1 MEEEADY
8 HDIAPETEYY
18 QDYQDLLRRRT
29 GGERAADDEAK
40 MGAVELSIQK
50 LQANLEGPLREY
62 SDAKLQ
68 AYLDAHFD
76 LSIWLVLRKR
86 QWVSHR
92 YGLFRRRLEKK
103 EKEQREELRR
113 KAMEWN
119 AGLRAACVPWTPNEV
134 FRSRDFA
141 SRVHDRAREL
151 EEFDEE
157 EKAGEPPGYRRS
169 MQIYPRAPAEV
180 RRSLEERERKGTDGA
195 WAPRKRL
202 AKAQAAGSFEEAA
215 MCEVRDGFL
224 LNPPD
229 QFRWD
234 FTDLVARYARMKHA
248 ISRILAAY
256 DEEDRRRQMACDCG
270 RCIRSGYSDF
280 SARARDCDVRRE
292 VRRVPS

>member
-50 LQANLEGPLREY
+50 LEGPLREY

-134 FRSRDFA
+134 FRSRD
-141 SRVHDRAREL
+141 S
-151 EEFDEE
+151 
-157 EKAGEPPGYRRS
+157 
-169 MQIYPRAPAEV
+169 
-180 RRSLEERERKGTDGA
+180 
-195 WAPRKRL
+195 RL
-202 AKAQAAGSFEEAA
+202 ASTI
-215 MCEVRDGFL
+215 VRAS
-224 LNPPD
+224 
-229 QFRWD
+229 WESS
-234 FTDLVARYARMKHA
+234 TRM
-248 ISRILAAY
+248 
-256 DEEDRRRQMACDCG
+256 RRRANRPAIGG
-270 RCIRSGYSDF
+270 RCKST
-280 SARARDCDVRRE
+280 RAHR
-292 VRRVPS
+292 

>member
-157 EKAGEPPGYRRS
+157 EKADLTRIQDTLLALRRKTVS
-169 MQIYPRAPAEV
+169 FVTLPSV
-180 RRSLEERERKGTDGA
+180 GGVSGA
-195 WAPRKRL
+195 
-202 AKAQAAGSFEEAA
+202 
-215 MCEVRDGFL
+215 
-224 LNPPD
+224 
-229 QFRWD
+229 
-234 FTDLVARYARMKHA
+234 
-248 ISRILAAY
+248 
-256 DEEDRRRQMACDCG
+256 
-270 RCIRSGYSDF
+270 DF
-280 SARARDCDVRRE
+280 SKPQMENMWEIIVLDTSSAGKKKTCARSSSRRT
-292 VRRVPS
+292 SSFQMC